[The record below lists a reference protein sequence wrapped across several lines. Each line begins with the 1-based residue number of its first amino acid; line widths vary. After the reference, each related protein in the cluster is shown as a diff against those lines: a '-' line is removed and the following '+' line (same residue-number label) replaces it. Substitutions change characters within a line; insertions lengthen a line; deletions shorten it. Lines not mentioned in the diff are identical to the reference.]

1 VQFSGTFS
9 PAGSALAGIRR
20 QAAQDPI
27 AEARQLLHAAARV
40 PFAAA
45 RPLQWSTSFA
55 QHVGAARDALHRHI
69 SKSVRPDS
77 PMSEIERDEPRLKP
91 AIDRQ
96 RAEHRVLSRQADEL
110 FAEASIAN
118 DVDIWRMI
126 DLGERAILLEMALAR
141 HHNRLV
147 RLVYETTHRE
157 LGGEAG

>member
-1 VQFSGTFS
+1 MQFSGTFS
-9 PAGSALAGIRR
+9 PSGAAFAGVRR

-45 RPLQWSTSFA
+45 RPLQWRTSFA
-55 QHVGAARDALHRHI
+55 QHVGAAREALHRHI
-69 SKSVRPDS
+69 SRSARGDS

-91 AIDRQ
+91 VIERQ
-96 RAEHRVLSRQADEL
+96 RAEHGTLSRQADEL
-110 FAEASIAN
+110 VAEASLVS

-147 RLVYETTHRE
+147 RLVYENTNRE